1 MHKSIFFPTMFLV
14 ILLVSSNLNA
24 QERIIHGTVTTF
36 DSIPLIGATIK
47 VQSTKQEVLTDS
59 LGNFSIGCD
68 SKDKL
73 KVYAE
78 GFYNQNVKLTDKTRY
93 AAINLKLK
101 PGEKSRELA
110 IGYGHVA
117 DADKLNAVAS
127 LNTNDLDFSQYTN
140 IYELIKGRFA
150 GVQVDGG
157 EIIIR
162 GINSINSSSAA
173 LIVVDGVPTNSSAL
187 TSIPPTQVKSINV
200 IKDGSS
206 AIYGSRG
213 ANGVVLIE
221 TKRGG
226 DN

>member
-1 MHKSIFFPTMFLV
+1 MFKSICSLA
-14 ILLVSSNLNA
+14 ILLVVVMVSTNLYA
-24 QERIIHGTVTTF
+24 QERIIQGTVTTF
-36 DSIPLIGATIK
+36 DSIPLNGATVR

-59 LGNFSIGCD
+59 LGNFSIQVD
-68 SKDKL
+68 NKDKI
-73 KVYAE
+73 KVYAH
-78 GFYNQNVKLTDKTRY
+78 GFYDQNVKLNDKIKF

-101 PGEKSRELA
+101 PGEKSREHA
-110 IGYGHVA
+110 IGYGHVS

-127 LNTNDLDFSQYTN
+127 LNKDDFDFSQYNN
-140 IYELIKGRFA
+140 IFDLIKGRFA
-150 GVQVDGG
+150 GVQVSGG

-162 GINSINSSSAA
+162 GTNSINLSSAA
-173 LIVVDGVPTNSSAL
+173 LIVIDGVPTSSSAL
-187 TSIPPTQVKSINV
+187 NSISPIQVKSINV

-226 DN
+226 DK